1 MVLQDHMDVIHRWN
15 MQTIKNEQE
24 LYEINGGINFSSS
37 MLNAIA
43 TTARI
48 VLEIGR
54 SIGSALRRSTSKNVC

>member
-1 MVLQDHMDVIHRWN
+1 

-43 TTARI
+43 TTARF

>member
-1 MVLQDHMDVIHRWN
+1 MDE
-15 MQTIKNEQE
+15 IKSEHE

-54 SIGSALRRSTSKNVC
+54 SIGSALRRTTNKNIC

>member
-1 MVLQDHMDVIHRWN
+1 
-15 MQTIKNEQE
+15 MQIIKNEHE
-24 LYEINGGINFSSS
+24 LYEINGGINLSSS